1 IPVSSRTALY
11 TIYRIITL
19 PVPFNHTTTHATA
32 ISGMP
37 DYLAVTDDTSSYIEM
52 SATDLDLCT
61 GQSIKSCQYLSGERS
76 IQTPTCAVAVFAN
89 RTPKPHCS
97 FRVLES
103 AVKSSLLEVQPGVI
117 DNNFGDIMKKD
128 AKLNAE
134 LGDIAIKMKR
144 SEKVSR
150 QMSYITMEDI
160 GVAKEDF
167 TTWPHIVAACALAMS
182 CALAVAA
189 VLTFKRLRTLC
200 IVVSLLTGTKA
211 APVHAPLPSVAPSLQ
226 WSKTNDVGIV
236 HPSGGPTRVQ
246 LTYGRSPDP
255 AATNPNQTLTCSQ
268 STPGYFLLSVE
279 LVSLVLL
286 LLVLLRY
293 AKTVISTKVYRSE
306 VYLEISNGET
316 YIDIFLIS
324 LAFCPSEYDLT
335 LPSWIRGLTLQIRSF
350 APDDLILDWQYFSI
364 RERPTSAYIGFP
376 KVIKLGLLQCRRMRR
391 LVRRPYTVNIKNIHG
406 GRAFYVARAFGSEP
420 VANPTAPPEVV
431 REEFDQV
438 D

>member
-1 IPVSSRTALY
+1 
-11 TIYRIITL
+11 
-19 PVPFNHTTTHATA
+19 
-32 ISGMP
+32 M
-37 DYLAVTDDTSSYIEM
+37 
-52 SATDLDLCT
+52 
-61 GQSIKSCQYLSGERS
+61 
-76 IQTPTCAVAVFAN
+76 
-89 RTPKPHCS
+89 
-97 FRVLES
+97 
-103 AVKSSLLEVQPGVI
+103 
-117 DNNFGDIMKKD
+117 
-128 AKLNAE
+128 
-134 LGDIAIKMKR
+134 
-144 SEKVSR
+144 
-150 QMSYITMEDI
+150 
-160 GVAKEDF
+160 
-167 TTWPHIVAACALAMS
+167 
-182 CALAVAA
+182 
-189 VLTFKRLRTLC
+189 LTFKRLRTLC

-236 HPSGGPTRVQ
+236 HPSGGPTSVQ

-255 AATNPNQTLTCSQ
+255 VATKPNQTLTCSQ
-268 STPGYFLLSVE
+268 STPDYFLLSVE

-335 LPSWIRGLTLQIRSF
+335 LPSWIRGLTLQTRSF

-391 LVRRPYTVNIKNIHG
+391 LVRRPYTVNIKIIHG